1 MPFLVEFRHY
11 DYADWYPDWVE
22 PPETAEKEKFKE
34 SLMGPLLGDDKFW
47 NSRTEFTIDSVYP
60 NPFVFV
66 HFRTSFSIHNAL
78 KTIIHILRLYSVS
91 NLLAASFKGQNL
103 PKLKE
108 ISITSIAVLGADKF

>member
-66 HFRTSFSIHNAL
+66 HFRTGFSIHNAL
-78 KTIIHILRLYSVS
+78 KTIIISCVYIQFLIYWPR
-91 NLLAASFKGQNL
+91 
-103 PKLKE
+103 PLKVK
-108 ISITSIAVLGADKF
+108 ICRN